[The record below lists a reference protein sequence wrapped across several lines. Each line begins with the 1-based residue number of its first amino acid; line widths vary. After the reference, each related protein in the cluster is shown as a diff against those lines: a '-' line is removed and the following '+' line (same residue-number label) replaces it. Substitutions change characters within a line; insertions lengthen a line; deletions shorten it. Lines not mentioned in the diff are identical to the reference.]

1 MLTFVQIMAESNDD
15 FTKRVLD
22 KVLSEALGSTDK
34 PTLRQLYER
43 KLVELGISDRIAA
56 REVMGIEHKALHQ
69 ILDGT
74 AKFPD
79 ALKMLKLAS
88 FLEINAD
95 EVMILFV
102 QNASKE
108 EVAKLDDVRRATYIV
123 KEFDLALLKKER
135 VIDNITDFVAIEKR
149 LRTFLGLDSIEDYTR
164 ELAYAVYSR
173 TKRASSNKMLDFWTK
188 SAYQYFVE
196 VANPNE
202 YDRDAL
208 KELVTKIR
216 PYTRDVENGLLTVAR
231 ALYSVGVTVI
241 YQPYLPNTQVR
252 GATFRV
258 DGKPCIALSDYR
270 KSYATVWFALMHE
283 LNHVLFDL
291 DNIASYHITGEPDLM
306 LINED
311 QANDFAREYLFSNER
326 MDFVRPFI
334 HEHAIVVRCA
344 EEAQV
349 HPSIIYGFYEYQT
362 GNYQTP
368 FKRYEP
374 NAQAMLAKLN
384 ACNWDAESIKKNAL
398 KIRKALDVT
407 LR

>member
-1 MLTFVQIMAESNDD
+1 MAQSNDD

-22 KVLSEALGSTDK
+22 KVLSEALGTTDK
-34 PTLRQLYER
+34 PTLRQHYER
-43 KLVELGISDRIAA
+43 KLEELSISDRIAA

-95 EVMILFV
+95 EVMTLFI
-102 QNASKE
+102 QNASRE

-123 KEFDLALLKKER
+123 KEFDLAQLKKEK
-135 VIDNITDFVAIEKR
+135 VINSITDFVAIEKR
-149 LRTFLGLDSIEDYTR
+149 LCTFLGLESIEDYTR
-164 ELAYAVYSR
+164 DLAYALYSR

-208 KELVTKIR
+208 KELVPKIR
-216 PYTRDVENGLLTVAR
+216 PYIRDVENGLYTVAR
-231 ALYSVGVTVI
+231 ALYNVGVTVI

-252 GATFRV
+252 GATFQVQGR
-258 DGKPCIALSDYR
+258 PCIALSGYR

-291 DNIASYHITGEPDLM
+291 DSIATYHLTGEPDLM

-311 QANDFAREYLFSNER
+311 QANDFARDYLFSNER

-334 HEHAIVVRCA
+334 HDHAIVVRCA

-349 HPSIIYGFYEYQT
+349 HPAIVYGQFQREMDLK
-362 GNYQTP
+362 GENYWGA
-368 FKRYEP
+368 FKTHMP
-374 NAQAMLAKLN
+374 NPLPMLNRLN

>member
-1 MLTFVQIMAESNDD
+1 MAAHHED
-15 FTKRVLD
+15 FSKRVLD

-43 KLVELGISDRIAA
+43 KLQELGISDRIAA
-56 REVMGIEHKALHQ
+56 REVMGIEHNALHQ

-88 FLEINAD
+88 FLEINAE
-95 EVMILFV
+95 EVMTLFI
-102 QNASKE
+102 QNASRE

-123 KEFDLALLKKER
+123 KEFDLVQLKKEK
-135 VIDNITDFVAIEKR
+135 VINSITDFAAIEQR
-149 LRTFLGLDSIEDYTR
+149 LCTFLGLKSIEDYTR
-164 ELAYAVYSR
+164 ELAYALYSR

-202 YDRDAL
+202 YDREAL
-208 KELVTKIR
+208 KELVPKIR
-216 PYTRDVENGLLTVAR
+216 PYTRDVENGLLTVVR

-258 DGKPCIALSDYR
+258 NGKPCIALSDYR
-270 KSYATVWFALMHE
+270 KSYATIWFALMHE

-291 DNIASYHITGEPDLM
+291 DNIQTYHITGEPDLLLM
-306 LINED
+306 NEE
-311 QANDFAREYLFSNER
+311 QANDFARDYLFSNER
-326 MDFVRPFI
+326 MDFVKPFI
-334 HEHAIVVRCA
+334 LEHAIVSRCA

-362 GNYQTP
+362 NNYQTP

-374 NAQAMLAKLN
+374 NVQAMLAKLN

>member
-1 MLTFVQIMAESNDD
+1 MAASNDD

-22 KVLSEALGSTDK
+22 KVLSEALGTTDK
-34 PTLRQLYER
+34 PTLRQHYER
-43 KLVELGISDRIAA
+43 KLEELSISDRIAA

-95 EVMILFV
+95 EVMTLFI
-102 QNASKE
+102 QNASRE

-123 KEFDLALLKKER
+123 KEFDLAQLKKEK
-135 VIDNITDFVAIEKR
+135 VINSITDFVAIEKR
-149 LRTFLGLDSIEDYTR
+149 LCTFLGLESIEDYTR
-164 ELAYAVYSR
+164 DLAYALYSR

-208 KELVTKIR
+208 KELVPKIR
-216 PYTRDVENGLLTVAR
+216 PYIRDVENGLYTVAR
-231 ALYSVGVTVI
+231 ALYNAGVTVI

-252 GATFRV
+252 GATFQVQGR
-258 DGKPCIALSDYR
+258 PCIALSGYR

-291 DNIASYHITGEPDLM
+291 DSIATYHLTGEPDLM

-311 QANDFAREYLFSNER
+311 QANDFARDYLFSNER

-334 HEHAIVVRCA
+334 HDHAIVVRCA

-349 HPSIIYGFYEYQT
+349 HPAIIYGQFQREMDLK
-362 GNYQTP
+362 GENYWGA
-368 FKRYEP
+368 FKTHMP
-374 NAQAMLAKLN
+374 NPLPMLNRLN

>member
-1 MLTFVQIMAESNDD
+1 MAQSNDD

-22 KVLSEALGSTDK
+22 KVLSEALGTTDK
-34 PTLRQLYER
+34 PTLRQHYER
-43 KLVELGISDRIAA
+43 KLEELSISDRIAA

-95 EVMILFV
+95 EVMTLFI
-102 QNASKE
+102 QNASRE

-123 KEFDLALLKKER
+123 KEFDLAQLKKEK
-135 VIDNITDFVAIEKR
+135 VINSITDFVAIEKR
-149 LRTFLGLDSIEDYTR
+149 LCTFLGLDSIEDYTR
-164 ELAYAVYSR
+164 DLAYALYSR

-208 KELVTKIR
+208 KELVPKIR
-216 PYTRDVENGLLTVAR
+216 PYIRDVENGLYTVAR
-231 ALYSVGVTVI
+231 ALYNVGVTVI

-252 GATFRV
+252 GATFQVQGR
-258 DGKPCIALSDYR
+258 PCIALSGYR

-291 DNIASYHITGEPDLM
+291 DSIATYHLTGEPDLM

-311 QANDFAREYLFSNER
+311 QANDFARDYLFSNER

-334 HEHAIVVRCA
+334 HDHAIVVRCA

-349 HPSIIYGFYEYQT
+349 HPAIIYGQFQREMDLK
-362 GNYQTP
+362 GENYWGA
-368 FKRYEP
+368 FKTHMP
-374 NAQAMLAKLN
+374 NPLPMLNRLN

>member
-1 MLTFVQIMAESNDD
+1 MDERNEEFSR
-15 FTKRVLD
+15 RVLD
-22 KVLSEALGSTDK
+22 KVLSEALGSTSK
-34 PTLRQLYER
+34 PSLRQLYER
-43 KLVELGISDRIAA
+43 KLEELGISDRIAA
-56 REVMGIEHKALHQ
+56 REVMGIEHTPLHQ

-88 FLEINAD
+88 FLEID
-95 EVMILFV
+95 VHEVMTLFV
-102 QNASKE
+102 QNAPRA
-108 EVAKLDDVRRATYIV
+108 EVAKLESVGRATYIV
-123 KEFDLALLKKER
+123 KEFDLVQMKKAGVLKS
-135 VIDNITDFVAIEKR
+135 ITDFAAIERR
-149 LRTFLGLDSIEDYTR
+149 LLTFLGLASIEDYTR
-164 ELAYAVYSR
+164 DLAYALYSR

-196 VANPNE
+196 VDNPND
-202 YDRDAL
+202 YDREAL
-208 KELVTKIR
+208 KNLVPKIR
-216 PYTRDVENGLLTVAR
+216 PYTRDVENGLLTVVR

-252 GATFRV
+252 GATFRIN
-258 DGKPCIALSDYR
+258 GKPCIALSDFR

-291 DNIASYHITGEPDLM
+291 DSIATYHITGEPDLM
-306 LINED
+306 LINEE
-311 QANDFAREYLFSNER
+311 QANDFARDYLFSNER
-326 MDFVRPFI
+326 MDFVKPFI
-334 HEHAIVVRCA
+334 HEHAIVARCA

-368 FKRYEP
+368 FKRHEP
-374 NAQAMLAKLN
+374 NVQAMLAKLN
-384 ACNWDAESIKKNAL
+384 ACSWDAESIKENAL

>member
-1 MLTFVQIMAESNDD
+1 MAESKDD

-43 KLVELGISDRIAA
+43 KLEELGISDRIAA
-56 REVMGIEHKALHQ
+56 REVMGIEHTPLHQ

-95 EVMILFV
+95 EVMALFI
-102 QNASKE
+102 QNASRE

-123 KEFDLALLKKER
+123 KEFDLTQMKKAGVLES
-135 VIDNITDFVAIEKR
+135 ITDFVAIEKR
-149 LRTFLGLDSIEDYTR
+149 LRTFMGLERIEDYSTD
-164 ELAYAVYSR
+164 LAYALYSR

-188 SAYQYFVE
+188 AAYRYFEE

-202 YDRDAL
+202 YDREAL
-208 KELVTKIR
+208 KELVPKIR
-216 PYTRDVENGLLTVAR
+216 PYTRDVENGLHTVAR

-258 DGKPCIALSDYR
+258 HGKPCIALSGYR
-270 KSYATVWFALMHE
+270 KSYAGIWFALMHE
-283 LNHVLFDL
+283 TWVL
-291 DNIASYHITGEPDLM
+291 
-306 LINED
+306 
-311 QANDFAREYLFSNER
+311 
-326 MDFVRPFI
+326 
-334 HEHAIVVRCA
+334 AIKRQCEV
-344 EEAQV
+344 
-349 HPSIIYGFYEYQT
+349 YGVNFF
-362 GNYQTP
+362 
-368 FKRYEP
+368 FKQWGGTNKKKAGRVLEGRT
-374 NAQAMLAKLN
+374 
-384 ACNWDAESIKKNAL
+384 WDAMPVVA
-398 KIRKALDVT
+398 
-407 LR
+407 

>member
-1 MLTFVQIMAESNDD
+1 MAESNDD

-43 KLVELGISDRIAA
+43 KLEELGISDRIAA
-56 REVMGIEHKALHQ
+56 REVMGIEHTPLHQ

-95 EVMILFV
+95 EVMALFI
-102 QNASKE
+102 QNASRE

-123 KEFDLALLKKER
+123 KEFDLTQMKKAGVLES
-135 VIDNITDFVAIEKR
+135 ITDFVAIEKR
-149 LRTFLGLDSIEDYTR
+149 LRTFLGLERIEDYSTD
-164 ELAYAVYSR
+164 LAYALYSR

-188 SAYQYFVE
+188 AAYRYFEE

-202 YDRDAL
+202 YDREAL
-208 KELVTKIR
+208 KELVPKIR
-216 PYTRDVENGLLTVAR
+216 PYTRDVENGLHTVAR

-258 DGKPCIALSDYR
+258 HGKPCIALSGYR
-270 KSYATVWFALMHE
+270 KSYAGIWFALMHE
-283 LNHVLFDL
+283 LHHVLFDL
-291 DNIASYHITGEPDLM
+291 DSIATYHITGEPDLM
-306 LINED
+306 LMNEE
-311 QANDFAREYLFSNER
+311 QANDFARDYLFSNER

-334 HEHAIVVRCA
+334 LEHAIVARCA

-349 HPSIIYGFYEYQT
+349 HPSIVYGFYEYQT
-362 GNYQTP
+362 NNFQTP

-374 NAQAMLAKLN
+374 NVQAMLAKLN

>member
-1 MLTFVQIMAESNDD
+1 MAAHQED
-15 FTKRVLD
+15 FSKRVLD

-43 KLVELGISDRIAA
+43 KLQELGISDRIAA

-88 FLEINAD
+88 FLEINAE
-95 EVMILFV
+95 EVMALFL
-102 QNASKE
+102 QNASRE
-108 EVAKLDDVRRATYIV
+108 EVAKLDEVRRATYIV
-123 KEFDLALLKKER
+123 KEFDLVQLKKEK
-135 VIDNITDFVAIEKR
+135 VINSITDFAAIEQR
-149 LRTFLGLDSIEDYTR
+149 LCTFLGLESIEDYTR
-164 ELAYAVYSR
+164 DLAYALYSR

-202 YDRDAL
+202 YDREAL
-208 KELVTKIR
+208 KELVPKIR
-216 PYTRDVENGLLTVAR
+216 PYTRDVENGLLTVVR

-258 DGKPCIALSDYR
+258 NGKPCIALSDYR
-270 KSYATVWFALMHE
+270 KSYATIWFALMHE

-291 DNIASYHITGEPDLM
+291 DNIQTYHITGEPDLLLM
-306 LINED
+306 NEE
-311 QANDFAREYLFSNER
+311 QANDFARDYLFSNER
-326 MDFVRPFI
+326 MDFVKPFI
-334 HEHAIVVRCA
+334 LEHAIVTRCA

-362 GNYQTP
+362 NNYQTP

-374 NAQAMLAKLN
+374 NVQAMLAKLN

-398 KIRKALDVT
+398 KIRQALDIT